1 MRWGPRGGA
10 RTETPASGQLVERAP
25 APDDEAR
32 SAATPAAVG
41 SFDDVY
47 RVHVRFVWRT
57 LARLGIAAA
66 DIEDVAHETFMVVH
80 RRLPEFDGRGSVRA
94 WLFGIARGIARNR
107 HRSRDRTEE
116 RLRMLPRPISAPSL
130 DDVMDARQAADAVQQ
145 FLDRLEPRH
154 RLVFE
159 LSEIEGFR
167 APEIALALQENLNT
181 VNTRLRRAR
190 IAFARWVEDLAERR
204 DDRRGDR
211 RGDRR

>member
-1 MRWGPRGGA
+1 M
-10 RTETPASGQLVERAP
+10 TERAP
-25 APDDEAR
+25 ADDDGA
-32 SAATPAAVG
+32 SAADPAAVG

-57 LARLGIAAA
+57 LARLGIAAG
-66 DIEDVAHETFMVVH
+66 DVEDAAHETFMVVH
-80 RRLPEFDGRGSVRA
+80 RRLPEFDGRGSLRA

-116 RLRMLPRPISAPSL
+116 RLRLLPQPAAAPSL
-130 DDVMDARQAADAVQQ
+130 DEVMHARQAVAAVQR

-190 IAFARWVEDLAERR
+190 IAFARWVEDLAERSGPR
-204 DDRRGDR
+204 PWERKGSDE
-211 RGDRR
+211 